1 LQHLREVLDKQQN
14 ERDGLALTL
23 MTLTASQIRIDGRAR
38 AFHRRLH
45 PKADGRALYLYGY
58 EPHVG
63 EPSEEFT
70 DPVAIGSLLRHHPL
84 LDSWAIYSPH
94 RQNRT
99 FKPSTADDP
108 LAPATPG
115 GAITEIPF
123 TDFELAIFG
132 NRFTSLHPESPEP
145 SGEQCAEAR
154 ASGACEVIVY
164 SAEASGS
171 MATLSQARRVL
182 YLEALIDRYQAHFD
196 AGHAY
201 VLPFEN
207 RGDAVGVTLHH
218 PHGQLYAF
226 PHVPQP
232 QTFAARAFSGGYDLS
247 SELKKWGEDFII
259 YRSGSVTAFVPPYAR
274 FPYEA
279 WITTETRR
287 AGPWDMTGEE
297 IEGLADI
304 MGEMTARYDAL
315 FGAPMPYMM
324 SFNAAPRVH
333 DNTYQFT
340 VQYFPL
346 MRSQGR
352 IKYLAGVEQATRV
365 FTVDVMP
372 EQSAKL
378 LRDAR

>member
-1 LQHLREVLDKQQN
+1 
-14 ERDGLALTL
+14 
-23 MTLTASQIRIDGRAR
+23 MTFTASQQRVDGIAR
-38 AFHRRLH
+38 SYHRRLH

-58 EPHVG
+58 TPHVG
-63 EPSEEFT
+63 EPLEEFI

-108 LAPATPG
+108 LAPATPNG
-115 GAITEIPF
+115 GITEIPF

-132 NRFTSLHPESPEP
+132 NRFTSLHPDSPEP
-145 SGEQCAEAR
+145 ASTLCDEAR

-164 SAEASGS
+164 APETTGS

-182 YLEALIDRYQAHFD
+182 YLEALIDRYKAHFE
-196 AGHAY
+196 AGHDY

-232 QTFAARAFSGGYDLS
+232 QTITAKAFSEGYDLS
-247 SELKKWGEDFII
+247 AERARWGEDFII
-259 YRSGSVTAFVPPYAR
+259 HRIGPITAFVPPYAR

-279 WITTETRR
+279 WIAPEARR
-287 AGPWDMTGEE
+287 AGPWEMTAEE
-297 IEGLADI
+297 IEALAE
-304 MGEMTARYDAL
+304 MLGEMTARYDAL
-315 FGAPMPYMM
+315 FGTPMPYMM
-324 SFNAAPRVH
+324 SLNAAPRTH
-333 DNTYQFT
+333 DDTYQFT

-346 MRSQGR
+346 MRDAGR
-352 IKYLAGVEQATRV
+352 IKYLASVEQTTRV

-372 EQSAKL
+372 EAAAKQ